1 MTQLVQIVE
10 GLEELEFYLSRLYSA
25 NYLNRGEERLKSIEE
40 AGGKIIGGKM
50 VKFLLE
56 LKKNTLFIE
65 RLKVDNGNLFE
76 SVFLLT
82 LSL

>member
-10 GLEELEFYLSRLYSA
+10 GLEKIEFYLSRLYSA
-25 NYLNRGEERLKSIEE
+25 NYLDRGEERLKSIEE

-56 LKKNTLFIE
+56 LNKNTLFIE